1 MKEIFIENPTRIVDA
16 RKEGE
21 YVHGLFARIET
32 PAGNFIATWEH
43 RPQAGCVFLASD
55 EGDAGTAIGSADGVC
70 RNPVLIGSLCAF
82 NEKTPD
88 WPFGVEIPVLP
99 EQDAVEYLRKS
110 GIPDD
115 GWETFDIVRS
125 TD

>member
-1 MKEIFIENPTRIVDA
+1 M
-16 RKEGE
+16 
-21 YVHGLFARIET
+21 YGLFARVET
-32 PAGNFIATWEH
+32 PKGNFFATWEH
-43 RPQAGCVFLASD
+43 RPQAGCVFLSVDTGNARD
-55 EGDAGTAIGSADGVC
+55 AIGDADFIC

-115 GWETFDIVRS
+115 GWETFNICMEI
-125 TD
+125 